1 MTCCSSTRVEESC
14 IAPNWNQLS
23 HSLSTANFRMPLETH
38 AKCRHPN
45 EYLVKSRDGEDQ
57 RHPRFP
63 VPDLAVP
70 WTVPMPDY
78 SPATFTAAF
87 VLSAP
92 WADPQLGAD
101 GFDPKWN
108 SVDGKINRKSHEGDY
123 PVSDDN
129 EPLNVRGRTGLKG
142 RGVLGK
148 WGPNHAADPIVTRWK
163 RDSGGEVVKD
173 PESGKPILQFVS
185 IQRRD
190 TKEWAIPGGMV
201 DPGEQGSELVVLKVV
216 LNMFL
221 FVVAHQKITQK

>member
-1 MTCCSSTRVEESC
+1 MGV
-14 IAPNWNQLS
+14 
-23 HSLSTANFRMPLETH
+23 
-38 AKCRHPN
+38 
-45 EYLVKSRDGEDQ
+45 
-57 RHPRFP
+57 
-63 VPDLAVP
+63 AVP
-70 WTVPMPDY
+70 SGVGAIGPVAPPPIGGHG
-78 SPATFTAAF
+78 PAAPAGVGVFGRAHGRQRGGHCFRCRRGCPAALTAAF

-201 DPGEQGSELVVLKVV
+201 DPGEQGRELIVLKVF
-216 LNMFL
+216 LNVS
-221 FVVAHQKITQK
+221 VVWWHI